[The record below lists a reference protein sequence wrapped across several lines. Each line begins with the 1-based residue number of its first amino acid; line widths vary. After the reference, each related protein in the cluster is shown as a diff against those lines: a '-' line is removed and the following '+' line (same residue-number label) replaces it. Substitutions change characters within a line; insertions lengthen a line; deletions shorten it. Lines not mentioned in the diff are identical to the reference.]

1 MFLFGLIL
9 GLLAG
14 ICATLVWDEFRD
26 DERAREI
33 KEIEDKLRGDE

>member
-14 ICATLVWDEFRD
+14 VCACLAYDEFRN
-26 DERAREI
+26 DERAKEI
-33 KEIEDKLRGDE
+33 KEIEDKLRGDD